1 MNETTTMHETATEHA
16 EDLHEQVDD
25 HHGDHDDHGHPSDG
39 DYIKI
44 ALLLGFLT
52 AVEVGTYFV
61 EGDVS
66 DTLLYISLTVLM
78 VVKFAIVGLYFMHL
92 KFDSKVY
99 TWMFT
104 AGLILAMAVY
114 AIMLLSQS
122 FFG

>member
-1 MNETTTMHETATEHA
+1 MNETSTIEHA
-16 EDLHEQVDD
+16 EDLHGDVDG
-25 HHGDHDDHGHPSDG
+25 HDHDDHHPSDG

-52 AVEVGTYFV
+52 LVEVGTYFV

-104 AGLILAMAVY
+104 AGLVLAMAVY
-114 AIMLLSQS
+114 AIMLLASS
-122 FFG
+122 FF